1 MSINSIITSSI
12 LILITSLLTSC
23 ASTTE
28 ENIERITIGMNK
40 AMVLDVVGDPSRTS
54 RHNSVD
60 QWIYRY
66 YSNDDRERQV
76 MVSFKG
82 GQVIKVSNYDPNEA
96 DSQSY
101 KDYSRKVKEERKSKD
116 GNFKNLDD

>member
-1 MSINSIITSSI
+1 MSIKLTVTAIL
-12 LILITSLLTSC
+12 LILLSGLMISC

-40 AMVLDVVGDPSRTS
+40 PMVLDIIGDPSRTS

-60 QWIYRY
+60 QWIYKY
-66 YSNDDRERQV
+66 YRDNTEKHT

-82 GQVIKVSNYDPNEA
+82 GQVINVKDYNPHEEEQN
-96 DSQSY
+96 SY

-116 GNFKNLDD
+116 KNFKNLDE